1 MSKLEKFLTTGHP
14 SVVISHL
21 RKMRSPDR
29 MAIAFG
35 HPDFAVV
42 RLALE
47 RVKKTRRP
55 DLLIKA
61 VEPLVDELEESNEV
75 IQNPGIWSDFKRLF
89 VSGFKLTS
97 HEWVFTELARLPIE
111 KARAREI
118 AKRYIKKN
126 EKLPLGQPGTEA
138 AVKFLKKFR
147 GK

>member
-1 MSKLEKFLTTGHP
+1 
-14 SVVISHL
+14 
-21 RKMRSPDR
+21 